1 LRLQGKVAIVA
12 GAGSGIGQGIAER
25 LDCEGAQVIVDYVD
39 SAGGVRQTVR
49 DLEQSGGAGEVVQA
63 DITRVGD
70 VRAPDVCAPVD
81 EAWTRFGSAD
91 ILVSNAGKPGR
102 IVNISSVHE
111 DTAFPGFAT
120 YCASKGG
127 LRMPMRDLTV
137 ELGPLGITANN
148 LAPGTIAAPINQAL
162 LAGKPRLDA
171 PLDKIP
177 LGRLGKPEDLASVV
191 TFLAAGAAAC
201 VTGPTFVVDG
211 GLMRNYRE
219 QRGDHGRTH

>member
-1 LRLQGKVAIVA
+1 
-12 GAGSGIGQGIAER
+12 
-25 LDCEGAQVIVDYVD
+25 
-39 SAGGVRQTVR
+39 
-49 DLEQSGGAGEVVQA
+49 
-63 DITRVGD
+63 
-70 VRAPDVCAPVD
+70 
-81 EAWTRFGSAD
+81 
-91 ILVSNAGKPGR
+91 
-102 IVNISSVHE
+102 
-111 DTAFPGFAT
+111 
-120 YCASKGG
+120 
-127 LRMPMRDLTV
+127 MPMRDLTV

-148 LAPGTIAAPINQAL
+148 LAPGTIAAPINKAL